1 MTENN
6 TTPAT
11 ITAVQLG
18 ILFGI
23 IMILQFVIL
32 YVLDIDP
39 VSNPMVGTVM
49 NVFNYFIIPALMIY
63 LVCTGYKKANFG
75 FISFG
80 ECIKKGVS
88 LCVVA
93 GLIYAVFSA
102 LFNYFF
108 PEFVEEILRKTRAVM
123 IEKSPE
129 MTAEQV
135 DMALSWTKK
144 FMSPMLIVPVTI
156 LMYSLLGLIH
166 SLIIGAIVKKD
177 KPHSI

>member
-6 TTPAT
+6 TTQTT
-11 ITAVQLG
+11 ISALQLG

-23 IMILQFVIL
+23 IMILQFVVL
-32 YVLDIDP
+32 YVLNIDP
-39 VSNPMVGTVM
+39 ISMPMVGTIM
-49 NVFNYFIIPALMIY
+49 NVFNYFIIPAVMIY
-63 LVCTGYKKANFG
+63 LACTGYKKSNFG

-93 GLIYAVFSA
+93 GLIYAIFSA

-123 IEKSPE
+123 LEKSPE
-129 MTAEQV
+129 MTADQV
-135 DMALSWTKK
+135 EMALSWTRK

-156 LMYSLLGLIH
+156 LMYSFLGLIH

-177 KPHSI
+177 KPQSI